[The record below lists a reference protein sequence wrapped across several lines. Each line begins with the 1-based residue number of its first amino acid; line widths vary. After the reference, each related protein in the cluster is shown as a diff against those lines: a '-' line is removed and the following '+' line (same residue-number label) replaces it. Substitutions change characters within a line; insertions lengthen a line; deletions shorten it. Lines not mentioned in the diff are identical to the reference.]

1 MLRAGRQDGPALSL
15 ARWNQEANKKAPAAG
30 AGARLSVTGVTVTDR
45 MLMDAG
51 LSRQHR
57 DSRNSIPC
65 DISAKTKSR
74 TSFSTPALSE
84 RGHSGLA
91 RRLVAMCRRAILVMP
106 KGQCPHPRRPYRCS
120 FDFEDAADNRTF
132 REHVEIIFVPLAGL
146 LICVRLWRVRPRAS
160 SECFRE
166 G

>member
-57 DSRNSIPC
+57 DSRNSFAVTFLQNQ
-65 DISAKTKSR
+65 ISYIIALACSDAK
-74 TSFSTPALSE
+74 
-84 RGHSGLA
+84 
-91 RRLVAMCRRAILVMP
+91 
-106 KGQCPHPRRPYRCS
+106 
-120 FDFEDAADNRTF
+120 
-132 REHVEIIFVPLAGL
+132 
-146 LICVRLWRVRPRAS
+146 
-160 SECFRE
+160 
-166 G
+166 